1 MSNLNANHDDRSI
14 GWSSRRQLKTGV
26 AVAALALSVGA
37 TAADAA
43 EFQMGEVQGFVDTTV
58 SAGASIRTSARD
70 CENVGSANG
79 GCPDLDAAG
88 LLPSSGGATNGDDGN
103 LNYDQWDVFSA
114 AFKATSEVQLGW
126 RNFTAFARGTAFY
139 DPAVTNTDFRNLEDA
154 QRSEI
159 AQSAKMLD
167 YFISG
172 SFEVGNQPLDVR
184 VGNQVISWGESTFIQ
199 NGINVI
205 NPIDVAAARKP
216 GSEIKEFFTPVL
228 AAHASLGLPN
238 NFSLEGFYQ
247 FKSDNIVP
255 DPSGTFFSSADI
267 VGRGSQPLKS
277 GSNDFGDDMNQDP
290 VIGGVTVPSNPFA
303 VGLPAQRTSAHFA
316 RANDVNAK
324 DGGEYGAALR
334 YYAENFNQGTEFGL
348 YFMNY
353 HSRLPILQ
361 VSMSNPAAAFSNQS
375 GTNFGALGAGS
386 SFGTGP
392 GGALVDAFEVG
403 ETLCNLAI
411 APVAGVAPVSL
422 RAPGGRANCTA
433 FAQLLPG
440 VASHIES
447 AVAAVIANTNTF
459 RLEYPE
465 DIKLLG
471 ASFSTTFGDIAVQ
484 GEFSYRHDAPFS
496 YSTSEMLALSDDL
509 DGQTRFKTG
518 AAPDPVNGTT
528 LPIVTAGVT
537 ATATNAAAAFGAP
550 TSNGTGP
557 SNIPAGTPI
566 DPFGGA
572 FVGANP
578 GLTAATAADAAAVAL
593 PNANGP
599 AGAPAGGITRASALD
614 GGLVNSD
621 GFLKIRREDM
631 FTAQTTFTQLL
642 FASHPFIMTLGADQ
656 GTLIT
661 EFGMVY
667 VPGISSADGLSASGT
682 SGLANTLASQYYHV
696 NKSLK
701 YADNLPT
708 RFSWGAQGRVQV
720 TYNRLFGT
728 PFNVSPRLN
737 WRYDINGRTPAPY
750 GNYQEDRKSI
760 SIGAN
765 ATYLS
770 SWTGSV
776 SWTHNFGPDA
786 PLSDRDFASLNVS
799 YAF

>member
-1 MSNLNANHDDRSI
+1 MSIQNAKRSASST
-14 GWSSRRQLKTGV
+14 GSSSRQNLRTGV
-26 AVAALALSVGA
+26 AIAAIAIAVGA
-37 TAADAA
+37 PAANAA
-43 EFQMGEVQGFVDTTV
+43 EFQMGEVQGFVDTVV

-70 CENVGSANG
+70 CENVSSANG

-88 LLPSSGGATNGDDGN
+88 LLPSNGGATNGDDGN

-167 YFISG
+167 YFVSG

-184 VGNQVISWGESTFIQ
+184 IGNQVISWGESTFIQ

-238 NFSLEGFYQ
+238 NLSLEGFYQ

-277 GSNDFGDDMNQDP
+277 GSNDFGDDMVQDP
-290 VIGGVTVPSNPFA
+290 VIGGVAVPSNPFA
-303 VGLPAQRTSAHFA
+303 VGLPGQRTSAHIA

-324 DGGEYGAALR
+324 DGGEYGLALR

-348 YFMNY
+348 YFLNY

-375 GTNFGALGAGS
+375 GTNFGALGAGFG
-386 SFGTGP
+386 FGTGP

-411 APVAGVAPVSL
+411 APVAGGAPVSL

-433 FAQLLPG
+433 FAQLRPG
-440 VASHIES
+440 VASHLES
-447 AVAAVIANTNTF
+447 AVAAVISNTNTF

-496 YSTSEMLALSDDL
+496 YSASEMLALSDDL

-518 AAPDPVNGTT
+518 AAPDPVRGTT

-537 ATATNAAAAFGAP
+537 ASATNAAAAFAAP

-557 SNIPAGTPI
+557 SVIPAGTPI
-566 DPFGGA
+566 DPFGGV

-578 GLTAATAADAAAVAL
+578 GLTAATPADAAVVAL

-631 FTAQTTFTQLL
+631 LTAQTTFTQLL
-642 FASHPFIMTLGADQ
+642 FASNPFVTALGADQ

-682 SGLANTLASQYYHV
+682 SGLANSLASQYYHV
-696 NKSLK
+696 NKNLK
-701 YADNLPT
+701 FAENLPT
-708 RFSWGAQGRVQV
+708 RFSWGAQGRVQL
-720 TYNRLFGT
+720 TYNRVLGT
-728 PFNVSPRLN
+728 PFNVSPRVN
-737 WRYDINGRTPAPY
+737 WRWDVNGRTPAPY
-750 GNYQEDRKSI
+750 GNFQEDRKSI
-760 SIGAN
+760 SLGAN